1 MITELRM
8 ALRAMRARPGFFL
21 TAILT
26 LTLGI
31 GAVTAIFTVYDA
43 VLLKPLP
50 FAHAERIVTLSR
62 EQGSSVQRTAS
73 VPVFDEWRERGSAG
87 FSALGAYAP

>member
-1 MITELRM
+1 MFIDDMKLAMR
-8 ALRAMRARPGFFL
+8 ALRARPAFFV
-21 TAILT
+21 TAVLT

-50 FAHAERIVTLSR
+50 FAQADRIVGVTR
-62 EQGSSVQRTAS
+62 EQGQSHQRTAS
-73 VPVFDEWRERGSAG
+73 VPVFNEWFWSICPELLA
-87 FSALGAYAP
+87 